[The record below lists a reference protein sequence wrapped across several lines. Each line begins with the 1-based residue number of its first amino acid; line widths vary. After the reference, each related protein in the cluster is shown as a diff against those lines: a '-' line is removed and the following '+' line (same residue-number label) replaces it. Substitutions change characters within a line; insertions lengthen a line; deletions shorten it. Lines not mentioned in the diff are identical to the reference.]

1 MGLRPDRLSRA
12 TVPAVC
18 LKETN
23 KMNVKLTPTEEK
35 DFLRRGFTRRHLGQI
50 AALAGIGASLP
61 FYNEPALAQ
70 LSKIDNAPAD
80 AVMINANENPLG
92 PSPEAL
98 EAVHKITAQGVR
110 YLFGETDKLQAL
122 LAKQEGLKP
131 DHVKIYPGSSAPLHQ
146 SVLAFTSPTKPY
158 VTGDPGYEAG
168 DRAAKFIGTQS
179 LKVPLLKDF
188 SHDVKGMAAASA
200 TPGLIYVCNPN
211 NPTGT
216 LTSRADLEWLVDNKP
231 AGAIVMIDEA
241 YTHIAPNGFFCTDMV
256 AKGKDVVILRT
267 FSKIYGMAGLRAGA
281 ALGRPDL
288 IAKIDGFS
296 RLDMMPITGVAGAMA
311 SLKSP
316 TLIPERRKKIG
327 AVREDVF
334 NYFEK
339 NKFKYVPSVSNCVMV
354 DTGRKGEPYSNNP
367 VMLALRKENVYIG
380 RVWPAWPT
388 YVRVTIGT
396 QAEMDKFKAAFT
408 KVMNA

>member
-1 MGLRPDRLSRA
+1 MGSRPDRLSRA

-18 LKETN
+18 PKETRN
-23 KMNVKLTPTEEK
+23 VNVKLTPNEEK

-92 PSPEAL
+92 PSPEAM
-98 EAVHKITAQGVR
+98 EAVHKITTQGGR

-146 SVLAFTSPTKPY
+146 AVLAFTSPTKPY
-158 VTGDPGYEAG
+158 ITGDPGYEAG

-188 SHDVKGMAAASA
+188 SHDVKGMAAASK
-200 TPGLIYVCNPN
+200 TPGLIYICNPN

-231 AGAIVMIDEA
+231 EGAIVMIDEA
-241 YTHIAPNGFFCTDMV
+241 YTHIAPNGFFCSDLV

-281 ALGRPDL
+281 LLGRPDL

-296 RLDMMPITGVAGAMA
+296 RLDMMPITGVAAAMA

-327 AVREDVF
+327 MVREDVF

-354 DTGRKGEPYSNNP
+354 DTGRKGEPYANNP

-380 RVWPAWPT
+380 RVWAAWPT